1 MFHVDAV
8 GSVTSAVTQVT
19 VVAVSSASRYRTA
32 LPMAELIC
40 NANSTIPART
50 VTRKLSNM
58 ICVVESLNFFFLTI
72 RFSSKKHKG
81 TNVLCSQLVP
91 FALFVSIIISYLS
104 LSVNTFFG
112 NYHEYIMKMIKK

>member
-32 LPMAELIC
+32 LPMAELTC
-40 NANSTIPART
+40 NANSILLARM
-50 VTRKLSNM
+50 VSSKPSNM

-72 RFSSKKHKG
+72 RFSSKKHKV

-91 FALFVSIIISYLS
+91 FILFVSIIISYLS
-104 LSVNTFFG
+104 LSVNTFYG
-112 NYHEYIMKMIKK
+112 NYHECIMKMIKK

>member
-1 MFHVDAV
+1 
-8 GSVTSAVTQVT
+8 
-19 VVAVSSASRYRTA
+19 
-32 LPMAELIC
+32 
-40 NANSTIPART
+40 
-50 VTRKLSNM
+50 M

-91 FALFVSIIISYLS
+91 FILFVPIIISYLS
-104 LSVNTFFG
+104 LSVNTFYG